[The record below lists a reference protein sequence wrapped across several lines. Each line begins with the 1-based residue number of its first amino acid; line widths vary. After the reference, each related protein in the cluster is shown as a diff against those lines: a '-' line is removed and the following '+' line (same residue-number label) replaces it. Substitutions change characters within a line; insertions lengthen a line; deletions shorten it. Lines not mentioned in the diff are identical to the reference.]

1 MGDKKESFL
10 NKEFILLELSF
21 GNCRL
26 LALKNFIICLHSI
39 HQHNKS
45 PTFLKDIS
53 TWVSPLKLNL
63 AIASPYSNTC
73 NGDGFLG

>member
-1 MGDKKESFL
+1 MGDEKEPFL
-10 NKEFILLELSF
+10 NKELALLDLSF
-21 GNCRL
+21 GNSKL
-26 LALKNFIICLHSI
+26 LVLKNTSICLDSI
-39 HQHNKS
+39 HQHNRS

>member
-1 MGDKKESFL
+1 MGDEKESFL
-10 NKEFILLELSF
+10 KTEFTLLELSF
-21 GNCRL
+21 GNYKL
-26 LALKNFIICLHSI
+26 LVLKNFSICLDSI
-39 HQHNKS
+39 HHHNKS

>member
-1 MGDKKESFL
+1 MDGKKESFL
-10 NKEFILLELSF
+10 NMEFILFELSF
-21 GNCRL
+21 GNCKL
-26 LALKNFIICLHSI
+26 LVLKSICLDSV
-39 HQHNKS
+39 HQHNES